1 MIRIE
6 NNKFIIGKEEYYPF
20 SAEFHYFRVNKR
32 FWSVCFERIRKAGFR
47 IVSTCV
53 PWNLHESAS
62 GEFDFAGETDQ
73 RKDLIVFLELSREFG
88 FKVILKPGPYI
99 GAEWENGGYPQFIF
113 ENPEILAKDSLDQPI
128 KIIDNIKTEL
138 GWVPSY
144 HHPLFKSHL
153 KRYLAALAGVIKNY
167 IYPKGPVILI
177 QLDNELSFAH
187 NFGPFQA
194 DYNQYTL
201 KKLFPEFLKDKY
213 KEIKELNK
221 VYRGKHKNFEEVK
234 VPRELK
240 LSAPEDLIRYFDW
253 LKFKESYLTGFLKEL
268 NELFVSLEVP
278 ALFFSTVSC
287 TKDFYLPLNWQS
299 LYQDKIFMGV
309 NINWEENYLE
319 WSRFLR
325 TFVGCSK
332 FSWASLFPTGHWSE
346 SPEEGKKYFPVDTQK
361 TKFILVTCLSS
372 GIKGFSHYMFVE
384 RDHWYDS
391 PLANDGAIQ
400 PNYEIVK
407 KFNFLVEKIGLNELK
422 SFPEISLANYRP
434 YLWYSHLC
442 SGGRSSFLA
451 GQASVNAKKPF
462 AYLNILLE
470 KTHSGLSQD
479 FLNLKYDYRISDLGV
494 KESLEGYK
502 VFFIP
507 SAEFMDSQSQ
517 NLLVELAKKG
527 KTIVLFGLLPKW
539 DEKMKSCEILAKAL
553 KAKTKGSMSVEM
565 VEGFEEKFPSII
577 FGYIKASRKASVVA
591 KSDQKPVGAVFKLGK
606 GQVWLFTFDI
616 SSQLYHQKL
625 SFLDKIIKQNEIFPC
640 AFASDPE
647 IGVVVQRNNKDV
659 ILYLLNPRY
668 NPSQTRGDNKTPF
681 ILQFNCKKL
690 GIKGEKIKLTDLLG
704 EEVIKTTAS
713 DLKKGIVLSLE
724 KMDSRMYLVE
734 GK

>member
-1 MIRIE
+1 MIKLE

-32 FWSVCFERIRKAGFR
+32 FWSVCFERIRKAGFK
-47 IVSTCV
+47 IVSTSV

-113 ENPEILAKDSLDQPI
+113 ENPEILAKDFLDQPI
-128 KIIDNIKTEL
+128 QIIDNIKTEQGL
-138 GWVPSY
+138 VPSY
-144 HHPLFKSHL
+144 HHPLFKSHF
-153 KRYLAALAGVIKNY
+153 KRYLTALAGVIKNY
-167 IYPKGPVILI
+167 IYPKGPVFLI

-194 DYNQYTL
+194 DYNEYTL
-201 KKLFPEFLKDKY
+201 NKLFPEFLKGKY
-213 KEIKELNK
+213 QDIKELNG
-221 VYRGKHKNFEEVK
+221 VYKGRHKSFEEIK
-234 VPRELK
+234 APRELK
-240 LSAPEDLIRYFDW
+240 LSAPEDLTRYFDW
-253 LKFKESYLTGFLKEL
+253 LEFKENCLTSFLKEL
-268 NELFVSLEVP
+268 NELFISLEVP
-278 ALFFSTVSC
+278 ALFSSTVSW
-287 TKDFYLPLNWQS
+287 TKNFFLPLNWQS
-299 LYQDKIFMGV
+299 FYQDKILLGV
-309 NINWEENYLE
+309 NIDWEENYLA

-325 TFVGCSK
+325 GFAGCAQ
-332 FSWASLFPTGHWSE
+332 FSWASLFPTGRWSD
-346 SPEEGKKYFPVDTQK
+346 SPEEGKKYFPVDSRK
-361 TKFILVTCLSS
+361 TKFILTTCLSS

-407 KFNFLVEKIGLNELK
+407 KFNFLVEKINLNELK
-422 SFPEISLANYRP
+422 SFSEISLVNYRP
-434 YLWYSHLC
+434 YLWYNHL
-442 SGGRSSFLA
+442 SDEGRFASPA
-451 GQASVNAKKPF
+451 GQAGGKINEPF

-470 KTHSGLSQD
+470 KTHPGLSQD
-479 FLNLKYDYRISDLGV
+479 FSNLKYDYRISDLGV

-502 VFFIP
+502 IFFVP
-507 SAEFMDSQSQ
+507 CAEFMDSQSQ
-517 NLLVELAKKG
+517 SLLVELAKKG
-527 KTIVLFGLLPKW
+527 RTIVLFGLLPKW
-539 DEKMKSCEILAKAL
+539 DEKMKNCDILANAL
-553 KAKTKGSMSVEM
+553 KAKTKNNLSVET
-565 VEGFEEKFPSII
+565 VEGFEEEFPSIL
-577 FGYIKASRKASVVA
+577 FGHIKSSRKAQVVA
-591 KSDQKPVGAVFKLGK
+591 ESEQKPVGALFKVGK

-616 SSQLYHQKL
+616 SSQLCHQKL
-625 SFLDKIIKQNEIFPC
+625 SFLEKIIRQNEIFPC

-647 IGVVVQRNNKDV
+647 IGVVVQKNNEAV

-668 NPSQTRGDNKTPF
+668 NPPQTKGKNKNPF
-681 ILQFNCKKL
+681 ILQLNCKKL

-704 EEVIKTTAS
+704 EEVIKTSSS
-713 DLKKGIVLSLE
+713 DLKKGIVMTLGN
-724 KMDSRMYLVE
+724 MDSRMFLVE